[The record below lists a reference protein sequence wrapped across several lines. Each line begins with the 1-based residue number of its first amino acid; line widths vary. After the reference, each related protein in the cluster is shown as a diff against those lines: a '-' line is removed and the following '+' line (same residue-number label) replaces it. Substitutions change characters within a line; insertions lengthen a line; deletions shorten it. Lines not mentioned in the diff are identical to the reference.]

1 MFSIETSWPDV
12 QAYFKTN
19 DSVMIITGSLEFHG
33 VHNPLGVDTL
43 VPEALA
49 QRIEKQTEILVL
61 PALPFGSCDYLRG
74 FPGTVSLST
83 ETLRRVLQEI
93 VDSMRTHGARRFLFL
108 NGHGGNL
115 PALEQVALKLNSQGD
130 LGIIANW
137 WQMAKEIDPAW
148 GGGHGGGEE
157 TAAMLAICPQ
167 AVHRERCRESTLKP
181 LSENITTTGFK
192 TVQFKGVTLTMP
204 QPIAAI
210 CDNGWTGPDQP
221 ATASASWGEAMLE
234 AISQLLIQLIDELKH
249 IPLGEAHEV
258 R

>member
-1 MFSIETSWPDV
+1 
-12 QAYFKTN
+12 
-19 DSVMIITGSLEFHG
+19 
-33 VHNPLGVDTL
+33 
-43 VPEALA
+43 
-49 QRIEKQTEILVL
+49 
-61 PALPFGSCDYLRG
+61 
-74 FPGTVSLST
+74 
-83 ETLRRVLQEI
+83 
-93 VDSMRTHGARRFLFL
+93 MRAHGARRFLFL

-210 CDNGWTGPDQP
+210 CDNGWTGPDHP
-221 ATASASWGEAMLE
+221 AAASASWGETMLE
-234 AISQLLIQLIDELKH
+234 AISQLLVQLIDELKH